1 MIRTGIALTV
11 FWSAA
16 AFAQQAAQSQFE
28 VASIKPSDPN
38 ERRMMFRMTPG
49 GGINLHGVTL
59 KALVQQ
65 AYDVRD
71 FQISGGPGWI
81 SADRYDITAKPENA
95 SAEAAS
101 DPRQLSD
108 EQRKTFEEQ
117 TRLRLQALLADRFQL
132 KIHRETKQLPVYA
145 LVVAKNGP
153 KLKQNAGDNPGLGKG
168 MMRMSPGQL
177 VGRQVGIAFLAQ
189 DLAQRLGRTVLDQ
202 TGLTGTYDFELNF
215 APDQGKGVMFGGPG
229 PGDGAPAPPPP
240 PGAGPGLIKE
250 PPPPDPNGPTI
261 FTALSGSARAEAG
274 IAEGASGHHRDR
286 SRGKAVGELTLRS
299 FDAPHQF
306 LHAADLFPA

>member
-1 MIRTGIALTV
+1 MIHATVTLALIS
-11 FWSAA
+11 SAA
-16 AFAQQAAQSQFE
+16 AFAQKATPLEFE

-38 ERRMMFRMTPG
+38 DHRMMFRMMPG

-81 SADRYDITAKPENA
+81 GADKYDITAKAGNA
-95 SAEAAS
+95 SSEAPP
-101 DPRQLSD
+101 DPRQLNE
-108 EQRKTFEEQ
+108 EQRKTFQGQ

-132 KIHRETKQLPVYA
+132 KVHREAKELPVYA

-153 KLKQNAGDNPGLGKG
+153 KLKENPGENPGPGKG
-168 MMRMSPGQL
+168 MMRMSPGQF
-177 VGRQVGIAFLAQ
+177 VGQQVGISFLAQ
-189 DLAQRLGRTVLDQ
+189 DLAQWLGRTVLDQ
-202 TGLTGTYDFELNF
+202 TGLKGTYDFELNF
-215 APDQGKGVMFGGPG
+215 ASDQGKGAVFGGG
-229 PGDGAPAPPPP
+229 PADGPPPPPP

-261 FTALSGSARAEAG
+261 FTALQEQLGLKLESQKGPVD
-274 IAEGASGHHRDR
+274 IIVIDR
-286 SRGKAVGELTLRS
+286 VEKPSEN
-299 FDAPHQF
+299 
-306 LHAADLFPA
+306 